1 MGIVIHDETLDRTT
15 NGKGAVNQYTIP
27 ELKRLK
33 NKWTTNDSDI
43 NGSLWFN
50 WWKMWGQYRTKS
62 FESAAVVTL
71 IEKYVHEKN
80 GITVN
85 L

>member
-1 MGIVIHDETLDRTT
+1 
-15 NGKGAVNQYTIP
+15 
-27 ELKRLK
+27 
-33 NKWTTNDSDI
+33 
-43 NGSLWFN
+43 
-50 WWKMWGQYRTKS
+50 MWGQYRTKS
-62 FESAAVVTL
+62 FESAAAVL